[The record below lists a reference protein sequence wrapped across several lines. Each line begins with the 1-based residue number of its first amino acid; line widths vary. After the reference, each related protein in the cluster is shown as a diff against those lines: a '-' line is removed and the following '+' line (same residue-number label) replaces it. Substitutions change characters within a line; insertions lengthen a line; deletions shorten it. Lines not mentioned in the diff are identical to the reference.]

1 MFHHHPAGQ
10 KDGSGVT
17 VKTRVII
24 ALAFPLFTSCT
35 QEVDFQLV
43 TAARA
48 GKAARVRTLLDSGAD
63 ANAMNLGGW
72 TALAYS
78 AAQGHSE
85 TVDALLDA
93 GADVDRSNRDAG
105 KGLTPLTYAARGG
118 HRVTAQI
125 LLEAGADVNAQRG
138 GMTALKMATS
148 RGHTS
153 MVQLPQDAGAR
164 E

>member
-1 MFHHHPAGQ
+1 MKIDRNSFPILV
-10 KDGSGVT
+10 VT
-17 VKTRVII
+17 LMV
-24 ALAFPLFTSCT
+24 FPLWLTSCT
-35 QEVDFQLV
+35 QEPNFQLV

-48 GKAARVRTLLDSGAD
+48 GNAARVRTLLLDSAAD
-63 ANAMNLGGW
+63 ANAANRGGW

-78 AAQGHSE
+78 AAQGESE
-85 TVDALLDA
+85 GVQALLEA

-118 HRVTAQI
+118 HRVTAQL
-125 LLEAGADVNAQRG
+125 LLEAGADVNADRG

-153 MVQLPQDAGAR
+153 MVQLLQEAGAR

>member
-1 MFHHHPAGQ
+1 M
-10 KDGSGVT
+10 
-17 VKTRVII
+17 
-24 ALAFPLFTSCT
+24 L
-35 QEVDFQLV
+35 E
-43 TAARA
+43 
-48 GKAARVRTLLDSGAD
+48 
-63 ANAMNLGGW
+63 
-72 TALAYS
+72 
-78 AAQGHSE
+78 
-85 TVDALLDA
+85 A

-125 LLEAGADVNAQRG
+125 LLEAGADVNANRG

-153 MVQLPQDAGAR
+153 MVQLLQEAGAR